1 MRAWIVGTVIAG
13 ALALLL
19 WRVLGAPSSTSTG
32 APDSAP
38 RVASS
43 DALPRTS
50 PPARAHAH
58 GLSIRGTVVDAWGKG
73 VAGARV
79 SASWSEAGQT
89 LSEIP
94 CPDEALPPWEAVTGD
109 TPLRRKLAGCL
120 PQTQDTVLAMLLARE
135 GEATISAEAVTGED
149 GTFVLEGLPEGPQA
163 LLALSERGTAMR
175 QGVPAGSQGVELAL
189 ESPRYMKGR
198 AVGDEGPLSG
208 ASVMVVGREY
218 TRFFDG
224 GTTDDGR
231 FQVGPLPSGRYLV
244 LISKEGWMPAL
255 EEVPLG
261 IEDAEVRL
269 YRRHRLSGRVVANG
283 VPVPSVEVRTAS
295 SSASAGTPPLLTT
308 SDARGHFSLELGT
321 GHHTLTAE
329 HGGQYALAQVKL
341 PLSSPSEV
349 LLTLG
354 EALHAEGTVF
364 NDAGGTVAGVTLSLE
379 RPGHGG
385 KELTVVTDANG
396 RYRVGPLQPERWT
409 FVLQAE
415 GHLDLLQGEERDV
428 KPGMSRQDFTLKRAA
443 SITGRVMDSAGRPV
457 PGLHLELE
465 RDTPEEPVEYEL
477 LEGTFSG
484 RDGRFVLDA
493 PEPGE
498 YRVRIREDDFLP
510 ARVAVKAPFANLD
523 ITLSG
528 GASVEGTL
536 TDARGQP
543 IPGFHVSVIPL
554 AEEGSDQVNLMEATT
569 TDAQGRF
576 HRKGLLPGR
585 YRVLAE
591 RATDSVDQ
599 TVWTEVE
606 VTKDAVVKVA
616 LRRPEEHAVEGV
628 VVDVDGQPVERVG
641 VRASSHEDAARL
653 ETSCFRKD
661 FAGVLTDAQGRFVLQ
676 GLTGG
681 RHTLTAT
688 RVGYT
693 FQPEHS
699 TGGTPGET
707 GLEVSEET
715 RQVRLVVKR
724 HSHVHGRLIGP
735 DGAPLRDIVIN
746 ENPVKTREDG
756 SFSIPNHVQST
767 ATPFYFSAKKLPTVT
782 RMVEGGLESP
792 DVHLGD
798 IQMETGRYI
807 FGHLEVSPWGA
818 HPGRLLVVV
827 NPEGVVPDEEQQAP
841 LAMAAVNTEGRFLL
855 GPLESRPLVL
865 EVRDRQALYRTLR
878 MKVDATQR
886 EVTARLTPRILVTAT
901 AKDLKGRPVEGRVV
915 VASDA
920 ANSASF
926 PMTNGVARLSGLDTG
941 THELLLQADA
951 KGQARGEF
959 APVQLVIPADGG
971 DMAISFPPVE
981 PTAR

>member
-19 WRVLGAPSSTSTG
+19 WRVLGAPSAPSPEEPAPTSQH
-32 APDSAP
+32 
-38 RVASS
+38 ASQNT
-43 DALPRTS
+43 LPRTS
-50 PPARAHAH
+50 APARAHAH

-79 SASWSEAGQT
+79 SASWPEAGQT

-109 TPLRRKLAGCL
+109 SPQRRKLAGCL
-120 PQTQDTVLAMLLARE
+120 PQAQDTVLAMLLARE
-135 GEATISAEAVTGED
+135 GEAAVSSEAVTDEAG
-149 GTFVLEGLPEGPQA
+149 GFVLEGLPEGPQN
-163 LLALSERGTAMR
+163 LLALSERGTSMR
-175 QGVPAGSQGVELAL
+175 PGVPAGSQDVRLML
-189 ESPRYMKGR
+189 ESPRYLKGR
-198 AVGDEGPLSG
+198 AFGDEAPLAG

-224 GTTDDGR
+224 GTQDDGR
-231 FQVGPLPSGRYLV
+231 FQVGPLPPGTYLV

-261 IEDAEVRL
+261 VEDAEMKL

-283 VPVPSVEVRTAS
+283 APVPSVEVRVES
-295 SSASAGTPPLLTT
+295 SSASAGTPPLRAT
-308 SDARGHFSLELGT
+308 SDARGHFSFELGT

-329 HGGQYALAQVKL
+329 QRGQYALAQVKL
-341 PLSSPSEV
+341 PLSPPSEV

-364 NDAGGTVAGVTLSLE
+364 NDAPGTVAGVKLSLE
-379 RPGHGG
+379 RPGHPE
-385 KELTVVTDANG
+385 KELTVVTDAAG
-396 RYRVGPLQPERWT
+396 RYRVGPLQPGAWT

-415 GHLDLLQGEERDV
+415 GHLDDLQGEERKV
-428 KPGMSRQDFTLKRAA
+428 EPGTTRQDFTLKRAA
-443 SITGRVMDSAGRPV
+443 SIIGRVLDSARRPV
-457 PGLHLELE
+457 PGIHLELE

-477 LEGTFSG
+477 HESTYSG

-493 PEPGE
+493 NGPGE
-498 YRVRIREDDFLP
+498 YRVRIREDHFTP
-510 ARVAVKAPFANLD
+510 ALVPVKAPSTGVD
-523 ITLSG
+523 IILG
-528 GASVEGTL
+528 EGATVEGTL
-536 TDARGQP
+536 TDARGLP
-543 IPGFHVSVIPL
+543 LSGFQVSVLPL
-554 AEEGSDQVNLMEATT
+554 AEEGTEQTNLLEATT

-599 TVWTEVE
+599 TVWTDVE
-606 VTKDAVVKVA
+606 LAKDAVVKVA
-616 LRRPEEHAVEGV
+616 LRRPEEHALEGV

-641 VRASSHEDAARL
+641 VRAASLEDSGGM
-653 ETSCFRKD
+653 ETGCFRKD
-661 FAGVLTDAQGRFVLQ
+661 FVGVLTDAQGRFVLQ
-676 GLTGG
+676 GLTGV

-693 FQPEHS
+693 FQPERS
-699 TGGTPGET
+699 AGGTPGT
-707 GLEVSEET
+707 NGLDVSEQT

-756 SFSIPNHVQST
+756 SFSIPNHEQAT
-767 ATPFYFSAKKLPTVT
+767 AMPFYFSAKRLPTVT
-782 RMVEGGLESP
+782 RMVQGGWESP

-798 IQMETGRYI
+798 IQMEAGRYI
-807 FGHLEVSPWGA
+807 FGHLQVSPWGA
-818 HPGRLLVVV
+818 HPGRLFVVA
-827 NPEGVVPDEEQQAP
+827 NPEGIVPDEEQQAP
-841 LAMAAVNTEGRFLL
+841 LATAGVTPEGRFIL
-855 GPLESRPLVL
+855 GPLESRPLTL
-865 EVRDRQALYRTLR
+865 EVRDRQTLYRTLR
-878 MKVDATQR
+878 IKVDGTQR
-886 EVTARLTPRILVTAT
+886 EVTGRLVPRILVTAS

-926 PMTNGVARLSGLDTG
+926 PMTDGVAKLGGLDTG
-941 THELLLQADA
+941 THELLLQPDP

-959 APVQLVIPADGG
+959 APVQLVLPAEGE
-971 DMAISFPPVE
+971 DMAITFQPVE